1 MTERPPTLQSFFAE
15 LKRRRV
21 FRVMAVYGAVAFV
34 VLQVA
39 DIAFEP
45 LGLPSWTMTFVLF
58 LALVGFPIA
67 VVLAWAFETTPEGVR
82 RTAPARPEEIEE
94 IVAAPRRHRWPAG
107 LLALASVIL
116 LFGTGWWMGGGG
128 RDGSAAGSR
137 LVSSAQAAD
146 VKVIAAL
153 PFEDVNQTDENRLI
167 AVGIHEDLVTQLQ
180 RIGALRVTSRTSVRE
195 YQDTEKSLKEIAG
208 ELGVQYI
215 LEGSVRSSGSK
226 ARVNVSLVDARADE
240 GIWSA
245 QYDVDVSPDS
255 LFDVQSRISRSVV
268 AELEAHLTADDEKSL
283 EAIRPAASSVASQWY
298 YRGLDAYENNATDVG
313 PAVEAMQRAI
323 ELDSGYVA
331 AWSKLAKYASRQ
343 AFIGGGGEPVAREA
357 MERTERLAPGSV
369 EAHLARGYYE
379 YYARGNYEAALSAFR
394 AAERSAPSDADV
406 AEALGLI
413 LRRQGRWE
421 ESTEM
426 LKRAA
431 SLDPRNGSRLSFL
444 GQNLA
449 FQGAFRDADV
459 VLDRA
464 LSLAATAS
472 DAGNFKVSNLVSL
485 DRSTDRARRLAG
497 ELRLDPADFDDAVTL
512 SFLSIYDRDFER
524 AAEILSRAR
533 SGNDV
538 IDAWTQFGR
547 ALVLRR
553 VDEARSVVVA
563 DSAYAKLASLAS
575 LASPASNVILQV
587 FRGEALALA
596 GRSEEAR
603 TVLDDAAREIRTWN
617 DQVDGLRSGYQVV
630 VGYGILGELDPGFE
644 MLDDL
649 IDRPS
654 LDLSVAALQLDPFL
668 DPYRDDP
675 RFAEL
680 VRRREAF
687 EAKGAEMGEAGRPWI
702 P

>member
-1 MTERPPTLQSFFAE
+1 MSERPPTLQSFFAE

-45 LGLPSWTMTFVLF
+45 LGLPPWTMTFVLF

-82 RTAPARPEEIEE
+82 RTLPARPEEIEE
-94 IVAAPRRHRWPAG
+94 LVAAPRRHRWPAG
-107 LLALASVIL
+107 LLALASMLL

-128 RDGSAAGSR
+128 RSEGAAGNR
-137 LVSSAQAAD
+137 LVAQAQAAD
-146 VKVIAAL
+146 LKAIAAL
-153 PFEDVNQTDENRLI
+153 PFEDVNGTDENRLI

-195 YQDTEKSLKEIAG
+195 YEHTEKSLKEIAG

-226 ARVNVSLVDARADE
+226 ARVNVSLVDAGADE

-268 AELEAHLTADDEKSL
+268 AELEAHLTADDEKTL
-283 EAIRPAASSVASQWY
+283 EAIRPASSSVASQWY
-298 YRGLDAYENNATDVG
+298 YRGLDAFERASGTDVG

-331 AWSKLAKYASRQ
+331 AWAKLAKYASRQ
-343 AFIGGGGEPVAREA
+343 AFIGGGEEPVARAA

-413 LRRQGRWE
+413 LRRQGQWD

-444 GQNLA
+444 GENLA

-459 VLDRA
+459 VFDRA
-464 LSLAATAS
+464 LSLASPAS
-472 DAGNFKVSNLVSL
+472 DAATRKVANLVLL

-497 ELRLDPADFDDAVTL
+497 ELGLDPADFDEATTL
-512 SFLSIYDRDFER
+512 AFLSMYDRDFEHVV
-524 AAEILSRAR
+524 EILDRAS
-533 SGNDV
+533 SGNDM
-538 IDAWTQFGR
+538 IDSWMRLGR
-547 ALVLRR
+547 AMALRR
-553 VDEARSVVVA
+553 LDEARASVVA
-563 DSAYAKLASLAS
+563 ESAYTTLSA
-575 LASPASNVILQV
+575 LASPAGNLTFQV
-587 FRGEALALA
+587 LRGNALTLA
-596 GRSEEAR
+596 GRPVQAR
-603 TVLDDAAREIRTWN
+603 PLLDDASRQIRTWS
-617 DQVDGLRSGYQVV
+617 DQVDGLRNGYEVV
-630 VGYGILGELDPGFE
+630 VGYGLLGELDPGFE

-649 IDRPS
+649 VDRPS
-654 LDLSVAALQLDPFL
+654 LDLSVAALRLDPFL

-687 EAKGAEMGEAGRPWI
+687 EVKGAEMGEAGRPWI

>member
-1 MTERPPTLQSFFAE
+1 MTDRPPTLQSFFAE

-45 LGLPSWTMTFVLF
+45 LGLPPWTMTLVLF

-82 RTAPARPEEIEE
+82 RTAQASPQEIEE
-94 IVAAPRRHRWPAG
+94 LVAAPRRHRWPAG
-107 LLALASVIL
+107 LLALASMLL

-128 RDGSAAGSR
+128 RGGSAAGNR
-137 LVSSAQAAD
+137 LVSQAQAAD
-146 VKVIAAL
+146 IKAIAAL
-153 PFEDVNQTDENRLI
+153 PFEDVNGTEDNRLV

-180 RIGALRVTSRTSVRE
+180 RIAALRVTSRTSVRE
-195 YQDTEKSLKEIAG
+195 YADTDKSLKEIAG

-226 ARVNVSLVDARADE
+226 ARVNVSLVDAGADE
-240 GIWSA
+240 GIWSD

-255 LFDVQSRISRSVV
+255 LFAVQSRISRSVV
-268 AELEAHLTADDEKSL
+268 AELQAHLTAADERTL
-283 EAIRPAASSVASQWY
+283 EEIRPAASSVASQWY
-298 YRGLDAYENNATDVG
+298 YRGLDAFERSSGTDVS

-343 AFIGGGGEPVAREA
+343 AFIGGGEGPVARDA

-379 YYARGNYEAALSAFR
+379 YYAQGNYEAALSAFR

-413 LRRQGRWE
+413 LRRQGHWE

-431 SLDPRNGSRLSFL
+431 ALDPRNGGRLAFL
-444 GQNLA
+444 GENLA
-449 FQGAFRDADV
+449 FQGAFQDADV
-459 VLDRA
+459 VFDRA
-464 LSLAATAS
+464 LSLASSAS
-472 DAGNFKVSNLVSL
+472 DAGNRKIANLVLL

-497 ELRLDPADFDDAVTL
+497 ELRLDPADFNDATTL
-512 SFLSIYDRDFER
+512 AFLAMYDRDFEH
-524 AAEILSRAR
+524 AVEILDWKGT
-533 SGNDV
+533 GNDV
-538 IDAWTQFGR
+538 IDTWMQLGR
-547 ALVLRR
+547 AMALQRLE
-553 VDEARSVVVA
+553 EARSAVVA
-563 DSAYAKLASLAS
+563 ESAYTALSG
-575 LASPASNVILQV
+575 LASPAGNVAFQV
-587 FRGEALALA
+587 LKGNALALA
-596 GRSEEAR
+596 GRSEKAR
-603 TVLDDAAREIRTWN
+603 TILRDAASEIRTWN
-617 DQVDGLRSGYQVV
+617 DQVDGLRSGYEVV
-630 VGYGILGELDPGFE
+630 IGYGLLGELDPGFE

-680 VRRREAF
+680 VQRREAY
-687 EAKGAEMGEAGRPWI
+687 EAKGAELGEAGRPWL